1 MELDISLRGAKAF
14 EGVAQGATDFF
25 MPSALC
31 KFNSSGFIQD
41 TAYAVQNTSLTAS
54 TTVTVTYSDNNSANT
69 YVVAKP
75 IGIGSKA
82 SFVACDAGMPANFI
96 GSAVVHSDTTPVI
109 AVGKAVNGGLS
120 TAFVGAAA
128 GSGTAKVALPY
139 VRWTSTANYNTGNW
153 QRSFIAIQNIGTSA
167 ITGNITV
174 QYLDCHGAVVGTPHT
189 ITPPAGGLLVGKK
202 VNSNAGNAGIA
213 ELNLCDGGP
222 NYGAGAMVL
231 GPTGSQLAVIVRVQT
246 MDTTYNVSVGE
257 DYNGFNM
264 TP

>member
-1 MELDISLRGAKAF
+1 
-14 EGVAQGATDFF
+14 
-25 MPSALC
+25 
-31 KFNSSGFIQD
+31 
-41 TAYAVQNTSLTAS
+41 
-54 TTVTVTYSDNNSANT
+54 
-69 YVVAKP
+69 
-75 IGIGSKA
+75 
-82 SFVACDAGMPANFI
+82 
-96 GSAVVHSDTTPVI
+96 
-109 AVGKAVNGGLS
+109 
-120 TAFVGAAA
+120 
-128 GSGTAKVALPY
+128 

-202 VNSNAGNAGIA
+202 VNSNAGNSGIA

-231 GPTGSQLAVIVRVQT
+231 GPAGSQLAVIVRVQT
-246 MDTTYNVSVGE
+246 MDTTYNLSVGE